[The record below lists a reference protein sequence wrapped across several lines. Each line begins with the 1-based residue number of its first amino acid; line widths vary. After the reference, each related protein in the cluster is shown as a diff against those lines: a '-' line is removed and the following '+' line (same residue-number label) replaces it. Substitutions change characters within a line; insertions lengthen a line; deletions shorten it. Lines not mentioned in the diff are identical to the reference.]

1 MRKRKRR
8 PANTFIINYRG
19 KRPTNT
25 ERCARRFLNLIS
37 FKCRLRHYDT
47 LTMKNRKI
55 KERPRPRAE
64 GRGG

>member
-37 FKCRLRHYDT
+37 FKCRLRHYD
-47 LTMKNRKI
+47 KR
-55 KERPRPRAE
+55 
-64 GRGG
+64 